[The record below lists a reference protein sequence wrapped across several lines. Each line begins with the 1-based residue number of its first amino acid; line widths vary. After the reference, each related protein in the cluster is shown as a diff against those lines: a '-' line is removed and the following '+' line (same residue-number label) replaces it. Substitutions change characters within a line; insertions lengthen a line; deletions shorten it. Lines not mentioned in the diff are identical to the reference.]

1 MDWEQHYRQLS
12 RAYSAEYPR
21 GSGHVVVGGFFDDT
35 WDVLTTPVQEQV
47 ADYTLKKDNL
57 LATNAYIHS
66 QPIKTPEAAKVAS
79 EWTRWWDTTGNP
91 DNYSVKIPG
100 EVWDE
105 ARNRK
110 IKFNLANAVSQQ
122 EKERIIEVATK
133 GMSSEQMQGLPDRR
147 DPTTGTYYVP
157 PEPPPPMFP
166 PWVKP
171 VALGAA
177 ALGLGLSV
185 VPMLRKLIL
194 HV

>member
-21 GSGHVVVGGFFDDT
+21 GSNIALGGFFSDT
-35 WDVLTTPVQEQV
+35 WDVLSTPIDEQV
-47 ADYTLKKDNL
+47 ATYTLLKDNL
-57 LATNAYIHS
+57 NTVNGYMHAT
-66 QPIKTPEAAKVAS
+66 PINTPAAGAIAS
-79 EWTRWWDTTGNP
+79 DWSHWWDSAGNP
-91 DNYSVKIPG
+91 DNYSVKIPP

-110 IKFNLANAVSQQ
+110 LKFDLANATTAH
-122 EKERIIEVATK
+122 EKDMVIQIAKTGV
-133 GMSSEQMQGLPDRR
+133 SSEQAQGQQDRR
-147 DPTTGTYYVP
+147 DPTTGGYYVP
-157 PEPPPPMFP
+157 PPPPFP